1 MPFVTF
7 SRGKYAFCKTARIE
21 LYKDIVIAIFFY
33 PFIPVTFLMAPNAS
47 TERARQKYR
56 VHLFLWPKCGQGFS
70 GNARR

>member
-7 SRGKYAFCKTARIE
+7 FRGKYAFCKTARIE
-21 LYKDIVIAIFFY
+21 LYEDIVIAIFFAAS
-33 PFIPVTFLMAPNAS
+33 PVTFLMAPNAS

-56 VHLFLWPKCGQGFS
+56 VHLFLWPKGGQRFS